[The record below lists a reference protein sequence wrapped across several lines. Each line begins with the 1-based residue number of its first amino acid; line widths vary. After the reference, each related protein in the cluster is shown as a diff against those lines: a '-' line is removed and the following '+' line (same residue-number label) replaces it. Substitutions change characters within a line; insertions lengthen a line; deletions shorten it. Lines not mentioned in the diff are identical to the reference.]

1 MFLNE
6 VNENLD
12 RASVAT
18 FKEALKKFKMG
29 PSSDVDTFT
38 DEVRHIIS
46 HLFFPGPK
54 SLLPNFTQ
62 GGIE

>member
-29 PSSDVDTFT
+29 PASDVDTFT
-38 DEVRHIIS
+38 DEVSHIIS
-46 HLFFPGPK
+46 HL
-54 SLLPNFTQ
+54 L
-62 GGIE
+62 I